1 MSVVDGGS
9 ASGLIQ
15 RVQDILLRPKPTWDV
30 IDGEQP
36 TVQGLYTGYI
46 CILAALPP
54 LAGLLGSL
62 AFAPLMGAYAPF
74 GMVGSIVLAAL
85 QYGLALAGVYI
96 FALIVD
102 ALAPSFD
109 GTKNQIQ
116 AFKAVTYGAT
126 AAWVGGALSFVP
138 FVGLLLA
145 IAGAVY
151 TLYLYYLGLPKM
163 MKVPEGKALG
173 FVIVSIVVAVVIQ
186 AVIGGIATTVVMM
199 AGLGAMGGAGLLH

>member
-30 IDGEQP
+30 IDGEP
-36 TVQGLYTGYI
+36 ATVKGLYTGYI

-54 LAGLLGSL
+54 LAGLIGSL
-62 AFAPLMGAYAPF
+62 AMSPLMGAYAPF
-74 GMVGSIVLAAL
+74 GMVGSIVLCAL
-85 QYGLALAGVYI
+85 QYGLALLGIYI
-96 FALIVD
+96 FAWVVD

-126 AAWVGGALSFVP
+126 ASWVGGALSFVP
-138 FVGLLLA
+138 FVGVLLA
-145 IAGAVY
+145 IAGGLY
-151 TLYLYYLGLPKM
+151 SLYLLYLGLPKL

-173 FVIVSIVVAVVIQ
+173 FVIVSIVVALVIQ
-186 AVIGGIATTVVMM
+186 GLIAWFATMIVLA
-199 AGLGAMGGAGLLH
+199 AGLGAAGGAGLLH